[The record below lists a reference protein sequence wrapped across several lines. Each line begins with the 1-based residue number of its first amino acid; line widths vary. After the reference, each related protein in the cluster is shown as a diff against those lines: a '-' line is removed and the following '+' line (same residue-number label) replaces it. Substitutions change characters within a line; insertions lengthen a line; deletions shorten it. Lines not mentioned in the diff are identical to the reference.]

1 MSINR
6 GIYKENME
14 HIDNGILLIHT
25 KQQICVTC
33 SCMNVKTIIQSEVSQ
48 KEKNRYCTTWFIC
61 GIYKNVPDELIC
73 KAETETQ
80 M

>member
-1 MSINR
+1 
-6 GIYKENME
+6 ME
-14 HIDNGILLIHT
+14 YYSSTQSNKSVSLAEMW
-25 KQQICVTC
+25 
-33 SCMNVKTIIQSEVSQ
+33 MNVKTIIQSEVSQ